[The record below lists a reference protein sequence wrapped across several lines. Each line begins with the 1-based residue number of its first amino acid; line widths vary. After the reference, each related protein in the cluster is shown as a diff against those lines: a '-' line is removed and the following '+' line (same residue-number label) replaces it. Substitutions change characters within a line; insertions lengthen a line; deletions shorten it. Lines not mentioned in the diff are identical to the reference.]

1 MKGLSDVKQADWI
14 KACRKLRL
22 EVSVKA
28 GKGSHCLVKS
38 PFSGNKYTIQ
48 RNLHK
53 FINLKIYK
61 KLLEWGFSEKEIDKA
76 LK

>member
-1 MKGLSDVKQADWI
+1 MRGLSGVKQSDWI
-14 KACRKLRL
+14 KACRKLGL
-22 EVSVKA
+22 EVNVKA

-38 PFSGNKYTIQ
+38 PVSARKYTIQ

-53 FINLKIYK
+53 FINLGIYK
-61 KLLEWGFSEKEIDKA
+61 KLLEWGFTEEEIDKA